1 MDNTTVRV
9 LEEHEF
15 SNHIAALIK
24 SGGDIEAAGLT
35 LDDIRNMIYTRRVRI
50 NPEIIN
56 QKEDEGGS
64 TVAKPKKTRG
74 PTIKGADLDDF
85 LS

>member
-1 MDNTTVRV
+1 MDSPIRV
-9 LEEHEF
+9 LEDHEF
-15 SNHIAALIK
+15 SNHVAALIK

-50 NPEIIN
+50 NPEVAA
-56 QKEDEGGS
+56 QKEDQS
-64 TVAKPKKTRG
+64 TEPKTKRGARG